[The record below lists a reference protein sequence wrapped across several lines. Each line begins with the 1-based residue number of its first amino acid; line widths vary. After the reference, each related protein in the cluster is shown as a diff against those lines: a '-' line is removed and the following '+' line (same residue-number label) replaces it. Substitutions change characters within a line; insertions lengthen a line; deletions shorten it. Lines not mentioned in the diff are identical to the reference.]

1 MIKHELSAD
10 RLKGGDKQMA
20 TNDQSIVKIRT
31 EGVAM
36 PVKQRRR
43 TQYTPLY
50 EALGEGQI
58 GKPFELVLGEGMKLD
73 NARDNMRVFAEEHFE
88 GFEVT
93 IEKVEETNSVIVLK
107 EKRGKNGTKG
117 K

>member
-1 MIKHELSAD
+1 
-10 RLKGGDKQMA
+10 
-20 TNDQSIVKIRT
+20 
-31 EGVAM
+31 
-36 PVKQRRR
+36 RRR

-50 EALGEGQI
+50 EALGEVQI
-58 GKPFELVLGEGMKLD
+58 GKPFELVLGAEMKLD
-73 NARDNMRVFAEEHFE
+73 NARDNMRVFAEEHLE

-107 EKRGKNGTKG
+107 EKRGKNGTKR

>member
-1 MIKHELSAD
+1 
-10 RLKGGDKQMA
+10 MA
-20 TNDQSIVKIRT
+20 TNDQSIVKIKT

-73 NARDNMRVFAEEHFE
+73 NARDNMRVFAEEHLE

-93 IEKVEETNSVIVLK
+93 IEKVEKTNSVIILK
-107 EKRGKNGTKG
+107 EKRGKNGTKKG

>member
-1 MIKHELSAD
+1 
-10 RLKGGDKQMA
+10 MA

-36 PVKQRRR
+36 PIKQRRR

-50 EALGEGQI
+50 EALAEGQI
-58 GKPFELVLGEGMKLD
+58 GKPFELTLGTGMKLD
-73 NARDNMRVFAEEHFE
+73 NARDNMRVFAEEHLE
-88 GFEVT
+88 DFEV
-93 IEKVEETNSVIVLK
+93 KVEPGEDPNTLVILK
-107 EKRGKNGTKG
+107 EKRGKNDTKG